1 MAWDMGL
8 DGRWVRP
15 LDSPPLVSA
24 SRYCCRIRLNLIL
37 QIPNLIL
44 QILNSI
50 LQIPNSIL
58 QIPNSILRSRDRIWE

>member
-1 MAWDMGL
+1 MAETGCVDRYEMAWDMGL

-44 QILNSI
+44 QI
-50 LQIPNSIL
+50 
-58 QIPNSILRSRDRIWE
+58 PNSILRSRDRIWE